1 MSFVTSGYWSGY
13 LSGIIT
19 GISVGWFLSLLRRD
33 NFKEVCDFSQ
43 SLGTEVSQNY
53 ESLGTEVSQKYSSDD
68 ESVEME
74 VTEAVTVE
82 REERDENTKEF
93 PELRDLHSSLPEGST
108 HESALDGAVTS
119 ELNIIYFLLTD
130 ASLAK
135 ILENTHLA
143 DIRETSF
150 SGRSTVVDTDDA
162 SCVVGDE
169 TLPSTL
175 HSVRSNETN
184 IEDDEMTGIFE
195 EEDRIKNR
203 SREETLDV
211 GRKMP
216 TRPVA
221 FLTSVGGGYAT
232 MNQIETMGK
241 AHTEYKE
248 ATLSR
253 SDEMEIIHAFRGII
267 GQSYYDAQ
275 GMVKSQ
281 GYTLHPL
288 YVGDSDVKRPAQFY
302 SATTLGVR
310 IRDENFDSGIPSVH
324 AVITEIVDVG
334 GIDRGN
340 RGNHGNC

>member
-1 MSFVTSGYWSGY
+1 MSFVTAGYWSGY
-13 LSGIIT
+13 LSGLLV
-19 GISVGWFLSLLRRD
+19 GIGSGWVLSIMQRD
-33 NFKEVCDFSQ
+33 NFKEVRDD
-43 SLGTEVSQNY
+43 LKIDEKE
-53 ESLGTEVSQKYSSDD
+53 ESGDD
-68 ESVEME
+68 ESLEMN

-82 REERDENTKEF
+82 NDYSECTNKVCRECVTNFVTQNELQDA
-93 PELRDLHSSLPEGST
+93 PEIQSTSSDLN
-108 HESALDGAVTS
+108 V
-119 ELNIIYFLLTD
+119 IYFRLTD

-135 ILENTHLA
+135 ILQNTNLTN
-143 DIRETSF
+143 ISESSF
-150 SGRSTVVDTDDA
+150 SGKVVDSDDDA
-162 SCVVGDE
+162 GIVDE
-169 TLPSTL
+169 KEETTSFLPSPG
-175 HSVRSNETN
+175 SSPRSDETN
-184 IEDDEMTGIFE
+184 IAVDEMTGIFE
-195 EEDRIKNR
+195 EEDRIKSR

-221 FLTSVGGGYAT
+221 FLTSIGGGYAT

-288 YVGDSDVKRPAQFY
+288 YVGCSNIKRPSQFY

-310 IRDENFDSGIPSVH
+310 IKDENFDSGIPSVH

-334 GIDRGN
+334 GIDRGDRGN
-340 RGNHGNC
+340 RGN